1 MTRASG
7 RLRVLL
13 VDDEPSILKV
23 VGRRLESAGYE
34 VVTAADGQDGLTKVR
49 VGRPDIVL
57 LDLMLPKLSG
67 LEVCAALKSDASLK
81 HIPVIM
87 FTGKG
92 DPMDEQ
98 LCRECG
104 ANAYVNKPQGTPA
117 LLEQIDILLAR
128 WTAPPSAPPSP
139 SSVPAA
145 PSTPPV

>member
-87 FTGKG
+87 FTSHGKLEDIFKSSTNVVG
-92 DPMDEQ
+92 FITKPFNVTDLM
-98 LCRECG
+98 
-104 ANAYVNKPQGTPA
+104 NK
-117 LLEQIDILLAR
+117 I
-128 WTAPPSAPPSP
+128 
-139 SSVPAA
+139 SSVIV
-145 PSTPPV
+145 SKNL